1 MRNNRDTP
9 LFLQVVYKNKQ
20 ESIQQ
25 YINMQPWKP
34 QKIDMSRGPAGNYR
48 NLRKPLDM
56 PPKGMEWQF
65 DERHADKWILKH
77 RDVEV
82 APSALPSSSSKEN
95 ENVANKKDTDGVPM
109 ALVEGVD
116 YLKHT
121 VLHDVDTFQGLCI
134 KYKINAIQLRQANGG
149 FSGTNLRLAA
159 PVLYIPLK
167 GHPERLNIRAQ
178 DTSSMSFKLQTL
190 LSEFPRLRHPEAKA
204 YLELADGDL
213 EAARKEAKEDLAWEE
228 QQKKIG
234 SPMSTKFSTGNRQ
247 EGVIHVHVGVPVT
260 KTSGTELEMRPLL
273 QQS

>member
-1 MRNNRDTP
+1 
-9 LFLQVVYKNKQ
+9 
-20 ESIQQ
+20 
-25 YINMQPWKP
+25 MQPWNP

-48 NLRKPLDM
+48 NLRKPLDL

-65 DERHADKWILKH
+65 DESHVDKWILK
-77 RDVEV
+77 RTGAGES
-82 APSALPSSSSKEN
+82 APSSLCHSSKEN
-95 ENVANKKDTDGVPM
+95 ENVANKKDTDGVPF

-149 FSGTNLRLAA
+149 FSGTNLRLAP

-213 EAARKEAKEDLAWEE
+213 EAARNEAQEDLAWEE
-228 QQKKIG
+228 QQKVG
-234 SPMSTKFSTGNRQ
+234 SPKSSKFSTGNKQ
-247 EGVIHVHVGVPVT
+247 EGVIHVHIGVPVT
-260 KTSGTELEMRPLL
+260 KTVGTVNELEMRPLL